1 MTGTPKFSSIAKKGI
16 AAFKGLTWNG
26 KKSSSRPSPVKSETP
41 EFCYCFQRLA
51 VHIEHAGCSATVGPV
66 LCILLKRACRPRIPN
81 SRASLSS
88 WQADCRNRRKE
99 EGRRT
104 WRSMK
109 SFNSISSKQID
120 QGVHDVGHKHSVDG
134 TRAAVLARFRTA
146 KGTNGRFQSQ
156 NSKMRYTLTSNPTSL
171 ETGSQLPSI
180 HIDA

>member
-1 MTGTPKFSSIAKKGI
+1 
-16 AAFKGLTWNG
+16 
-26 KKSSSRPSPVKSETP
+26 
-41 EFCYCFQRLA
+41 
-51 VHIEHAGCSATVGPV
+51 
-66 LCILLKRACRPRIPN
+66 
-81 SRASLSS
+81 
-88 WQADCRNRRKE
+88 
-99 EGRRT
+99 
-104 WRSMK
+104 MK